1 MLKFEFPEVNKISF
15 EAREA
20 VALTIDLPDPDVDWV
35 ENPSSDI
42 I

>member
-1 MLKFEFPEVNKISF
+1 MKFEFPKVNKISF

-20 VALTIDLPDPDVDWV
+20 VALTIDLPGLDYEWV
-35 ENPSSDI
+35 ENPSSEI